1 MACSMQPR
9 TSAKIVCLMLG
20 AVWSLAGQDLTITN
34 ARIIAANGAVI
45 ERGSIVVR
53 AGKIASVAPGSPS
66 AASGK
71 TIDAKGMT
79 AMPGFIDGHRHINTG
94 PDEKAQMQAL
104 LEAGY
109 TTVLS
114 GGGPA
119 GGNITLRDHIDK
131 GLINGPRIIPS
142 GSLRLANN
150 TPEMARAQVRAMA
163 AMVIKF
169 TGKFALTPI
178 PGPSEKELEILR
190 AVVD

>member
-1 MACSMQPR
+1 MRHNMTLPALV
-9 TSAKIVCLMLG
+9 A
-20 AVWSLAGQDLTITN
+20 LAGLAPLFAQDLTITN
-34 ARIIAANGAVI
+34 ARIIGPNGTVI

-53 AGKIASVAPGSPS
+53 AGKIASVAPGAPA

-94 PDEKAQMQAL
+94 PNEKEQMQAL

-131 GLINGPRIIPS
+131 GVINGPRIIPS
-142 GSLRLANN
+142 GTLRLASN
-150 TPEMARAQVRAMA
+150 TPDAARAEIRKMA
-163 AMVIKF
+163 GLGVKF
-169 TGKFALTPI
+169 
-178 PGPSEKELEILR
+178 
-190 AVVD
+190 